1 MVPAIALLLAS
12 LAAFISLAFGF
23 RYLLATQFMPYHAAI
38 SGRAWPEVE
47 PGLQAILLGSFK
59 VIGGSFITFGL
70 MLLWLLVP
78 LGGNQPWAAWAVLTL
93 TIAAVAPI
101 LHVTVNLR
109 RRWPSARVPVIPA
122 VVVLVLGIASASAAF
137 FA

>member
-1 MVPAIALLLAS
+1 MVPAIPSLLAS
-12 LAAFISLAFGF
+12 LAAIISLAFGF
-23 RYLLATQFMPYHAAI
+23 RYLFATQFMPYHAAI
-38 SGRAWPEVE
+38 CGRTWPEVE

-59 VIGGSFITFGL
+59 VIGGSFIAFGL
-70 MLLWLLVP
+70 TLLWLLVP
-78 LGGNQPWAAWAVLTL
+78 LGGHQPWAAWAVLTL

-101 LHVTVNLR
+101 LYVTVNLK

-122 VVVLVLGIASASAAF
+122 VVILGLGIGSASAAF